1 MALSLYLDDDDPW
14 IIEQQIFDILND
26 YLQPKSNI
34 TAAAAAQS
42 IDNLFPVNR
51 QDDEEKED
59 PGSFLWHLWGR
70 FHRTAQQIP
79 HAHPAQDKLAA
90 LIKCLR
96 SFPSRTPVVYLSS
109 WDAEY
114 KLWEDLPL
122 LGPTFQEEW
131 DVIGLTDQEECQ
143 RNRNLNAYAARIF
156 RDGSANL
163 ELFAIRALAAALE
176 GRAVYRHAH
185 TTAPQIE
192 ASFTPGLE
200 LDSLVSIAADWVAH
214 CGEILLAL
222 SRKGVSSSGDHGG
235 PLREKEQGF
244 SLERWGL
251 WKERFAEIS
260 RTAHINEETKRL
272 AQGTRRLMDELEKSC

>member
-14 IIEQQIFDILND
+14 IIEQQIFDILNH

-131 DVIGLTDQEECQ
+131 DGPYPLTPLPLSLHRKDD
-143 RNRNLNAYAARIF
+143 RLNHICIHNYSYWIDRP
-156 RDGSANL
+156 
-163 ELFAIRALAAALE
+163 
-176 GRAVYRHAH
+176 GRMS
-185 TTAPQIE
+185 T
-192 ASFTPGLE
+192 
-200 LDSLVSIAADWVAH
+200 
-214 CGEILLAL
+214 
-222 SRKGVSSSGDHGG
+222 
-235 PLREKEQGF
+235 
-244 SLERWGL
+244 
-251 WKERFAEIS
+251 
-260 RTAHINEETKRL
+260 
-272 AQGTRRLMDELEKSC
+272 